1 MPMRVP
7 FAPLIAALLFACA
20 CGPDRKGSPAT
31 TAPADS
37 VKLFTLLPA
46 EQTNVHFSNNIP
58 ESEQINILTY
68 EYLHN
73 GGGVATGD
81 LNNDGLADLYFTAN
95 LLPNRLFLNK
105 GNLTFEEISEK
116 AGVQGHP
123 GWKTGAALADVNA
136 DGLLDIY
143 VCFSGNVPPEGRS
156 NQLFINNGDLTF
168 TDRAAAYGLDDKGY
182 GTQAA
187 FLDYDRDGDL
197 DVFVLNHNIV
207 PLDNFNPA
215 AMRKVRDP
223 YVGDKLYRN
232 DNGHFTDVSQPAGL
246 TGNPMGYGLGIAV
259 GDLDNDGWPDLYVS
273 NDFLEHDY
281 LYHNNGDGTFTEKL
295 KASMKHVSQ
304 FSMGNDIADF
314 NNDGL
319 LDVMVLDMVA
329 EDNYRQKTNMRGMDR
344 RKFYYAVED
353 GFHYQYM
360 INTLQLNN
368 GNGTFSEVAQLAGV
382 SNTDWSW
389 AGLLTDF
396 DNDGWKDL
404 YVTNGYKKDVAD
416 KDYVNYEKKRLDQLK
431 EEPGAN
437 PKAVVG
443 ELLAKIPSTKI
454 KNYVYRNNGDLTF
467 AKRTEAWGLDQPAFS
482 NGASYADLD
491 NDGDLDLVVSNI
503 DEKAFVY
510 RNNRAQLPGHHY
522 LRLRLKGPAK
532 NPFGVGARV
541 VLTGPQGQ
549 QVQEHYPTR
558 GFQSSVEP
566 VVHFGLG
573 NADRVQTLTVTWP
586 DGNTQQLGNVGADRV
601 LTLNYADARP
611 AAAQPAAAPRLFAD
625 YTRQAGVDYR
635 HRENAF
641 DDFEKETLLPHRM
654 STFGPG
660 LAVAD
665 VNGDGL
671 EDFFVGG
678 AKGFAAKLFLQRP
691 GGTFAAAPSQPWTAD
706 KEAED
711 TGAAFFDADGN
722 GAADLYVVSG
732 GGEFA
737 PDSPLLQD
745 RLYLNDGKGNFR
757 KAANALPVMLSSGS
771 RVVPAD
777 YDRDGDVDLFVG
789 GRLVPGKYPF
799 PARSYLLQND
809 GGRFTD
815 VTATVA
821 PELAEAGMV
830 TDAAWGDFDSDGRL
844 DLTVVG
850 EWMPV
855 LLLRNAGGKFTSVT
869 AKAGLGES
877 SGWWF
882 SVAAGDFDRDGDL
895 DLVAGN
901 LGRNYKYKASAKEP
915 FEVYC
920 SDFDENGALD
930 IVLGYYNGGSLYP
943 LRGRQCSSEQ
953 MPFIKEKF
961 PDYKTFGLA
970 RLQEVYGEESLEK
983 ALHYQAK
990 TFATSYFENRG
1001 DGTFAA
1007 TAFPN
1012 AVQLSAIN
1020 AILPGDYDGDGHA
1033 DLLMAGNLYA
1043 SEVETPRGDA
1053 GIGVFLRGNGKGQFR
1068 PVPSRQ
1074 SGFYAD
1080 GDVKDMRLIRLG
1092 TAGALGVLAAR
1103 NNDSLQLIRVNGGGK
1118 GPAEKLAVR

>member
-1 MPMRVP
+1 
-7 FAPLIAALLFACA
+7 
-20 CGPDRKGSPAT
+20 
-31 TAPADS
+31 
-37 VKLFTLLPA
+37 
-46 EQTNVHFSNNIP
+46 
-58 ESEQINILTY
+58 
-68 EYLHN
+68 
-73 GGGVATGD
+73 
-81 LNNDGLADLYFTAN
+81 
-95 LLPNRLFLNK
+95 
-105 GNLTFEEISEK
+105 
-116 AGVQGHP
+116 
-123 GWKTGAALADVNA
+123 
-136 DGLLDIY
+136 
-143 VCFSGNVPPEGRS
+143 
-156 NQLFINNGDLTF
+156 
-168 TDRAAAYGLDDKGY
+168 
-182 GTQAA
+182 
-187 FLDYDRDGDL
+187 
-197 DVFVLNHNIV
+197 
-207 PLDNFNPA
+207 
-215 AMRKVRDP
+215 MRKVRDP

-232 DNGHFTDVSQPAGL
+232 DNGHFTDVSQKAGL

-295 KASMKHVSQ
+295 KASVKHASQ
-304 FSMGNDIADF
+304 FSMGNDIADI

-319 LDVMVLDMVA
+319 LDIMVLDMVA

-344 RKFYYAVED
+344 RKFHYAVED

-416 KDYVNYEKKRLDQLK
+416 KDYASYEKKRLAQLQ
-431 EEPGAN
+431 ESPGAD
-437 PKAVVG
+437 PSAVVG
-443 ELLAKIPSTKI
+443 ELLQKIPSTKI

-467 AKRTEAWGLDQPAFS
+467 AKKTEEWGVDQPAFS
-482 NGASYADLD
+482 NGAAYADLD

-510 RNNRAQLPGHHY
+510 RNNRNQLPGHHY
-522 LRLRLKGPAK
+522 LRLKLKGPAG

-541 VLTGPQGQ
+541 VLTAGASR
-549 QVQEHYPTR
+549 QVQEQYPTR

-573 NADRVQTLTVTWP
+573 SAGRVQSLTVTWP
-586 DGNTQQLGNVGADRV
+586 DGRTQQLADVAADRV
-601 LTLNYADARP
+601 LTLDYADAG
-611 AAAQPAAAPRLFAD
+611 PAAAPPTGEGERLFAD
-625 YTRQAGVDYR
+625 HTREARVDYR

-678 AKGFAAKLFLQRP
+678 AKGFAGKLFLQRP
-691 GGTFAAAPSQPWTAD
+691 GGTFGAAPAGPWTAD

-732 GGEFA
+732 GSEFA

-745 RLYLNDGKGNFR
+745 RLYLNDGEGNFK
-757 KAANALPVMLSSGS
+757 KAPGVLPVMLSSGS

-821 PELAEAGMV
+821 PDLAEAGMV
-830 TDAAWGDFDSDGRL
+830 TDAAWGDFDKDGRL

-850 EWMPV
+850 EWMPI
-855 LLLRNAGGKFTSVT
+855 LLLRNTGSKFTP
-869 AKAGLGES
+869 AQAGLGES

-1020 AILPGDYDGDGHA
+1020 AILPSDYDGDGHA
-1033 DLLMAGNLYA
+1033 DLLMAATCTLQKWKRPAATRA
-1043 SEVETPRGDA
+1043 SACSCGATAREGSGRCLPGKAASTP
-1053 GIGVFLRGNGKGQFR
+1053 
-1068 PVPSRQ
+1068 
-1074 SGFYAD
+1074 
-1080 GDVKDMRLIRLG
+1080 
-1092 TAGALGVLAAR
+1092 TAT
-1103 NNDSLQLIRVNGGGK
+1103 
-1118 GPAEKLAVR
+1118 